1 VPRGF
6 HSNVFRVRHD
16 LRGLTQQPVTRF
28 DVGRKIM
35 EKPQCILVTGGAGY
49 IGSHTVRLLASQ
61 GRKVVV
67 LDNLVFGHDHA
78 IVDPGVELVVGDT
91 GDHELV
97 SALFEKHRFD
107 AVVHFAAFAYVGESV
122 TNPLKYYRNNTAEP
136 LALLEVMERYACK
149 VFVFSST
156 CATYGV
162 PQSLPIRETNP
173 QNPINPYGRS
183 KLMVEWMLADCDK
196 AWGLR
201 SACLRY
207 FNASGCSPDGR
218 IGEDH
223 DPETHLIPRVLM
235 ALTGEIDCI
244 EVFGTDYETPD
255 GTCIRDYIHV
265 DDLAEAHALA
275 LDKLLGGGESL
286 RCNLGTGVGVSVRE
300 IIQAAEEVTG
310 KTVPIKYGPRR
321 EGDPP
326 SLVADPSL
334 AAEILGWKAARLDVR
349 EMVNSAWAWMSGP
362 SKGRFPPN
370 SAPKLR

>member
-1 VPRGF
+1 MND
-6 HSNVFRVRHD
+6 S
-16 LRGLTQQPVTRF
+16 
-28 DVGRKIM
+28 KS
-35 EKPQCILVTGGAGY
+35 ILVTGGAGY
-49 IGSHTVRLLASQ
+49 IGSHTVRLLSAQ
-61 GRKVVV
+61 GHNVVV
-67 LDNLVFGHDHA
+67 LDNLVFGHEQA
-78 IVDPGVELVVGDT
+78 IVDPQVELVVGDT
-91 GDHELV
+91 GDRVLV
-97 SALFEKHRFD
+97 ARLFEEHAFD
-107 AVVHFAAFAYVGESV
+107 AVVHFAAYAYVGESV

-136 LALLEVMERYACK
+136 LTLLEVMEQAGCK

-162 PQSLPIRETNP
+162 PESLPIRETNP

-183 KLMVEWMLADCDK
+183 KLMVEWMLEDCDK

-207 FNASGCSPDGR
+207 FNASGCSEDGR

-235 ALTGEIDCI
+235 AITGEIDRI
-244 EVFGTDYETPD
+244 EVFGTDYDTPD

-300 IIQAAEEVTG
+300 IINAAEEITG
-310 KTVPIKYGPRR
+310 KSVPLSYGPRR

-326 SLVADPSL
+326 SLVADPAL
-334 AAEILGWKAARLDVR
+334 AAEVLGWQAKRLDVR
-349 EMVNSAWAWMSGP
+349 DMVRPAWAWVNGP
-362 SKGRFPPN
+362 SGGHFPPN
-370 SAPKLR
+370 TRKSK